1 MCEMKM
7 EQAYV
12 PTSSHSDHLV
22 EPLYEDVESAITKV
36 KTQYT
41 ILMGDSNAKVGKKEA
56 ETMQWGIWHRGSRN
70 VRGEL
75 FVEF

>member
-1 MCEMKM
+1 MKM

-41 ILMGDSNAKVGKKEA
+41 ILMGDSNA
-56 ETMQWGIWHRGSRN
+56 
-70 VRGEL
+70 
-75 FVEF
+75 